1 MHLTIDVCELAFC
14 RAHGALA
21 PQGAPRSPRGR
32 LKLAGASR
40 AQTVQWKALGSHV
53 VRGSVAMDSAQKRP
67 GGVARA
73 LRPLAFCA
81 FFTTLLVY
89 SPNVMALRGGD
100 VADLTSCFAE
110 PMLALTFVLAA
121 AQAARS
127 MRPAPD
133 AGRTRWGEVVLCA
146 LYVAGG
152 CLFAGVIAAQPPFG
166 AQLAYL
172 AAVLVAVGV
181 VPVCV
186 AWTRCLADLSL
197 PGVVGLMSVTS
208 VVSVACNV
216 ALKALSAPV
225 SSVAFAVL
233 LVCGTAW
240 PLVRLVRAGGGG
252 DDSSAPEARP
262 LASDAAPSLRAFV
275 SVMGV
280 PLLGMAIS
288 SFAMG
293 VQPGFLFGESVDAQ
307 HVGMLVAAVA
317 LVPLAV
323 ARVRGP
329 LFSFVYQAY
338 LPAASVVALVLCSF
352 PASSLAYECGLA
364 ATYALYA
371 MISAVG
377 VATACAAANAG
388 EFPRELTMASLV
400 GVFCAFG
407 ILGIFL
413 GARLADLISNNAA
426 VLVVLTCAYGCCLM
440 LSGCV
445 KSWRLTVSPQTDA
458 PAETRGTRPAEDG
471 GESFEERLARVA
483 SQGGLSPRETEVLGY
498 VGRGHSSVYVAKTLL
513 ISESTVYTHVR
524 NVYRKLGVSSREEL
538 ISLLNADGRG

>member
-1 MHLTIDVCELAFC
+1 
-14 RAHGALA
+14 
-21 PQGAPRSPRGR
+21 
-32 LKLAGASR
+32 
-40 AQTVQWKALGSHV
+40 
-53 VRGSVAMDSAQKRP
+53 MDSAQGRP
-67 GGVARA
+67 TGAARA
-73 LRPLAFCA
+73 LRLLSFCA

-110 PMLALTFVLAA
+110 PMLALTFVLAV
-121 AQAARS
+121 AQVARS
-127 MRPAPD
+127 LRPASEAP
-133 AGRTRWGEVVLCA
+133 RTRWGEIALCV

-152 CLFAGVIAAQPPFG
+152 CLFAGVIGVQPAFG

-186 AWTRCLADLSL
+186 AWTRCLADLGL
-197 PGVVGLMSVTS
+197 PGVIGLMSMTS

-225 SSVAFAVL
+225 SSVVFAAL
-233 LVCGTAW
+233 LACGAAW
-240 PLVRLVRAGGGG
+240 PVAHLARGGVPAAH
-252 DDSSAPEARP
+252 APETRP
-262 LASDAAPSLRAFV
+262 SSPGAVPSLRAFV

-329 LFSFVYQAY
+329 LFAFVYQAY
-338 LPAASVVALVLCSF
+338 LPAASVVALVLCAF
-352 PASSLAYECGLA
+352 PATSVAYECGLA

-400 GVFCAFG
+400 GAFCAFG

-440 LSGCV
+440 LSGCF
-445 KSWRLTVSPQTDA
+445 KSWRLTVAPGADAGGDA
-458 PAETRGTRPAEDG
+458 PEGARRAEDG
-471 GESFEERLARVA
+471 GESFDERLTRVA

-538 ISLLNADGRG
+538 ISLLNADGRE